1 MKGIA
6 DRVAI
11 VTGGASGIGAGLVCA
26 FVTAGA
32 KVAFADIQD
41 APALALAREL
51 GPRCLFVPADLRRDD
66 EIDRLVATA
75 GERFG
80 GIDFVINAAA
90 TYADEGL
97 ESDRAAWH
105 NGFDTNLI
113 GHVMLVRAAL
123 PHLHRS
129 PSPSV
134 VWFSSESAHVG
145 LTGRWIYPA
154 TKAAIEQVVRSQ
166 ALDLAPDRIRV
177 NAVMPGWTEKPW
189 HKTAP
194 PDVREH
200 YARMSDRLHMLGRM
214 GTLAE
219 VADAVLF
226 LCSEHASF
234 ITGSCLKV
242 DGGHSALGPQG
253 KDKHSPADAR
263 KAAGVAFQAGV
274 T

>member
-51 GPRCLFVPADLRRDD
+51 GPRCMFVPADLRRDD

-75 GERFG
+75 AERFG

-97 ESDRAAWH
+97 QSDRAAWH

-123 PHLHRS
+123 PHLQRS

-253 KDKHSPADAR
+253 KDKHSPADTR